1 MLVPSFW
8 GVLALGGFL
17 GRGDGVERGV
27 GRVASR
33 RVEDGFVVVVVV
45 VLGDG
50 WDLDIDG

>member
-1 MLVPSFW
+1 M
-8 GVLALGGFL
+8 LALGGFL

-33 RVEDGFVVVVVV
+33 RVEDGVVVV

>member
-1 MLVPSFW
+1 MCWYPYSLRCAGAWWVW
-8 GVLALGGFL
+8 

-33 RVEDGFVVVVVV
+33 RVEDDVVFVVV

-50 WDLDIDG
+50 WDLDKDG

>member
-1 MLVPSFW
+1 M
-8 GVLALGGFL
+8 LALGGFW

-33 RVEDGFVVVVVV
+33 RVEDVFVVV

-50 WDLDIDG
+50 WDLDTDC